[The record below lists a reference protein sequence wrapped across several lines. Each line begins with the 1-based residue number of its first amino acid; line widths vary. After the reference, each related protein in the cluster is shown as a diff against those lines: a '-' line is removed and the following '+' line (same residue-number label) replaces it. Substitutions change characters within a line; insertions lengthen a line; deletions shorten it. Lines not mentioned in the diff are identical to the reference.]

1 MRIMLSALAVAA
13 ILGGANVA
21 YAAEATGTIMSIDMS
36 KRAVTLDNGSTY
48 DMAIAKGLKLD
59 GMKVGQKI
67 TLTYTQS
74 GKTMDATAFEPAT

>member
-1 MRIMLSALAVAA
+1 MQGQISALAVAA
-13 ILGGANVA
+13 ILCAANLA
-21 YAAEATGTIMSIDMS
+21 YAAEATGTIISIDVS

-48 DMAIAKGLKLD
+48 DMAMAKGLKLD

-74 GKTMDATAFEPAT
+74 GKTRNATAFEPTI